1 MLVYTCFSAKLFCVL
16 IIAYRSVDLAPVASV
31 CCRSQQEL
39 DLRQE
44 IMLLNARKTELEHN
58 IASCPNDSLR
68 WVTIPLSDSKVGCC
82 DFRTKAWSYMRAPC
96 ASIYIIIVYSKS
108 FQTNFC
114 SCLPFSV
121 LQKQTPWYFWHTRIC
136 PRNRD
141 QMRKLNV
148 NKAPRWVRIKRKN
161 RGTKS
166 HDTVP

>member
-96 ASIYIIIVYSKS
+96 ASIYIIIEYSKIQILS
-108 FQTNFC
+108 NK
-114 SCLPFSV
+114 L
-121 LQKQTPWYFWHTRIC
+121 LQLLTFLCAT
-136 PRNRD
+136 
-141 QMRKLNV
+141 
-148 NKAPRWVRIKRKN
+148 KA
-161 RGTKS
+161 
-166 HDTVP
+166 DTVVFLAYENMSAKSRPYAKT